1 MERKDFILSCGYAC
15 LGILGFSSLLQSCSL
30 GSFVLSQV
38 EENRLTLSKSVFVM
52 TNTKGTTYKKYII
65 TKAEGIQYPIVIYRK
80 AEDNYTALLLRCSH
94 QGAELTVNGEIM
106 TCSAHGSEF
115 GIHGD
120 VLQGPAEDRLR
131 SFTVQSDAQN
141 IYIHLT

>member
-15 LGILGFSSLLQSCSL
+15 LGILGISSLLQSCSL
-30 GSFVLSQV
+30 GSFVLSQG
-38 EENRLTLSKSVFVM
+38 EGNRLTVSKSVFEK
-52 TNTKGTTYKKYII
+52 TNAKGTTYKKYII
-65 TKAEGIQYPIVIYRK
+65 TKAEGIQYPIVIYRRS
-80 AEDNYTALLLRCSH
+80 EGNYTALLLRCSH

-115 GIHGD
+115 GIQGD
-120 VLQGPAEDRLR
+120 VIQGPAEDRLR
-131 SFTVQSDAQN
+131 SFDVQSDSQN